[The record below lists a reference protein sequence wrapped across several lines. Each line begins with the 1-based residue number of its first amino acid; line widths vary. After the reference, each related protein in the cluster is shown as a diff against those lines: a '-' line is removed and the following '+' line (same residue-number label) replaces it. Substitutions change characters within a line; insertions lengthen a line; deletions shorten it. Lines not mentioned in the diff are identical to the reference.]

1 MFSLRVVYLRSN
13 LHFEVHL
20 GPSQMHFEVYLGPS
34 QMHERSHP
42 STYRHKSRP
51 AIQKVTDFGHVG

>member
-20 GPSQMHFEVYLGPS
+20 GPSQMHCILRSISVHHKCTSEVIPPHIATNLGLQS
-34 QMHERSHP
+34 
-42 STYRHKSRP
+42 K
-51 AIQKVTDFGHVG
+51 K